1 MASKEIL
8 GTVWK
13 TLQECTNF
21 LELWWTWKCQ
31 DSYGKP
37 TYYQINVCGEQ
48 AYTYIVL
55 SLCSAHIIDI
65 RENDVHQ
72 TKPGVEARFLIQQVR
87 TVCEFPHLLF
97 FFFCESYCWKYRER
111 KRDIQCC
118 LSSYLR
124 EVQSKSISDKFSLKN
139 KYKRR
144 APAGN
149 DGCLCSAESF
159 MKQKHVFKSELG
171 TRLMKHS
178 KVTARN
184 SKVTKLDWCPKLT

>member
-1 MASKEIL
+1 MCS
-8 GTVWK
+8 G
-13 TLQECTNF
+13 LQRDSRDW
-21 LELWWTWKCQ
+21 LENITGMYQLPGALVHVKMPGLAGWTHLQ
-31 DSYGKP
+31 R
-37 TYYQINVCGEQ
+37 NVCGEQ

-72 TKPGVEARFLIQQVR
+72 TEPGVEACFLIQQVR
-87 TVCEFPHLLF
+87 TVCELPHLLF

-124 EVQSKSISDKFSLKN
+124 EVQSKSIFDKFSLKN

-159 MKQKHVFKSELG
+159 KKQKHV
-171 TRLMKHS
+171 R
-178 KVTARN
+178 RN
-184 SKVTKLDWCPKLT
+184 YF